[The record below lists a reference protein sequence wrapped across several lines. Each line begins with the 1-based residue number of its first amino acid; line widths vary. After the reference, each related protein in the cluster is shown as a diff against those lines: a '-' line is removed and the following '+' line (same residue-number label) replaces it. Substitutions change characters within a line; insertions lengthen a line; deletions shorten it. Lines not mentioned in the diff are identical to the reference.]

1 MSDQESSKYSAF
13 GVALPSAEGI
23 DAVLTL
29 SRTGPRAR
37 WPAVLGGNVSVRAYS
52 IMMNEVAALPLSAL
66 AAGPDKPWPLAR
78 MW

>member
-1 MSDQESSKYSAF
+1 
-13 GVALPSAEGI
+13 
-23 DAVLTL
+23 
-29 SRTGPRAR
+29 
-37 WPAVLGGNVSVRAYS
+37 VRAYS